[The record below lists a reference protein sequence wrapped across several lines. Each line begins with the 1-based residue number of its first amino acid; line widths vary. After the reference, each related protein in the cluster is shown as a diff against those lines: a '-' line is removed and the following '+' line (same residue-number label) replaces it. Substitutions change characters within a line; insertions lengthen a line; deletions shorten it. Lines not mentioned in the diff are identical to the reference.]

1 VIDRRAFVAVALCAV
16 AAPLAVRAQATVRV
30 ARIGVLTQAP
40 PVQLLREALVQGLR
54 ELGYV
59 EGRNYVLEW
68 RDAGSDVARLPAV
81 ARELV
86 TLDIDILVA
95 TASPAVRAAKDA
107 TKTITII
114 MASSSDAVANG
125 LVASLARP
133 GGNVTGL
140 TQNAPELT
148 AKRLELLKVMLPS
161 LSRVGLIVNQTS
173 VSGPNM
179 VHYAEQAGQ
188 TLAIRTTVAWVS
200 TADELE
206 RAISQL
212 ADQRVQAVLI
222 QLSPLTF
229 GNRARIAELTVAR
242 RLPTI
247 GEVREFPDAGLL
259 CGYGPSL
266 SDSYRRAAHYI
277 DKILKGAKPA
287 DLPVEQP
294 TKFELVIN
302 LKTAKA
308 LGLTISQSLL
318 LRADE
323 VIQ

>member
-1 VIDRRAFVAVALCAV
+1 VIDRRTFVALALCALAV
-16 AAPLAVRAQATVRV
+16 PLAVRAQPATRV
-30 ARIGVLTQAP
+30 VRIGVLTQTRQTP
-40 PVQLLREALVQGLR
+40 ELRDALVQGLR
-54 ELGYV
+54 ELGYI

-68 RDAGSDVARLPAV
+68 RDAGGDVARLPAV

-86 TLDIDILVA
+86 ALKLDILVVA
-95 TASPAVRAAKDA
+95 ASPAVRAAKDA
-107 TKTITII
+107 TKTIPIV
-114 MASSSDAVANG
+114 MAASSDAVANG

-133 GGNVTGL
+133 GGNVTGS
-140 TQNAPELT
+140 TQSAPEFT

-161 LSRVGLIVNQTS
+161 LARVGLIVSQTS

-179 VHYAEQAGQ
+179 VRYAEQAGQ
-188 TLAIRTTVAWVS
+188 TLGIRTTVAWVN
-200 TADELE
+200 TAGELE
-206 RAISQL
+206 RAVSQL
-212 ADQRVQAVLI
+212 ADQRVQALLI

-229 GNRARIAELTVAR
+229 GKRARIAELTVTR

-266 SDSYRRAAHYI
+266 SDSYRRAAYYI
-277 DKILKGAKPA
+277 DKILRGAKPG

-302 LKTAKA
+302 LKTATA
-308 LGLTISQSLL
+308 LGITIPQSLL

>member
-1 VIDRRAFVAVALCAV
+1 MTTRRTFVAFALCAV
-16 AAPLAVRAQATVRV
+16 AAPLAVRAQRPTRV
-30 ARIGVLTQAP
+30 VRIGVLTQTP
-40 PVQLLREALVQGLR
+40 PVPVLREALIQGLR

-68 RDAGSDVARLPAV
+68 RDAGGDVARLPAA

-86 TLDIDILVA
+86 ALDVDVLVVA
-95 TASPAVRAAKDA
+95 ASPNVRAAKDA
-107 TKTITII
+107 TKTIPIV

-140 TQNAPELT
+140 TLNTPELT
-148 AKRLELLKVMLPS
+148 AKRLELLKAMLPS
-161 LSRVGLIVNQTS
+161 LGRVGLIVNQTS
-173 VSGPNM
+173 VAGPNM
-179 VHYAEQAGQ
+179 VRYADEAGQ
-188 TLAIRTTVAWVS
+188 TLGIRTTVAWAS
-200 TADELE
+200 TADELG
-206 RAISQL
+206 RAVSQL
-212 ADQRVQAVLI
+212 ADQRVQALLI

-229 GNRARIAELTVAR
+229 GNRERIAEMAVAR
-242 RLPTI
+242 RLPAM
-247 GEVREFPDAGLL
+247 GEVREFPNAGLL
-259 CGYGPSL
+259 CGYGASL
-266 SDSYRRAAHYI
+266 SDSYRRAAYYV
-277 DKILKGAKPA
+277 DKILKGAKPG

-302 LKTAKA
+302 MKTAKT
-308 LGLTISQSLL
+308 LGITIPQPLL